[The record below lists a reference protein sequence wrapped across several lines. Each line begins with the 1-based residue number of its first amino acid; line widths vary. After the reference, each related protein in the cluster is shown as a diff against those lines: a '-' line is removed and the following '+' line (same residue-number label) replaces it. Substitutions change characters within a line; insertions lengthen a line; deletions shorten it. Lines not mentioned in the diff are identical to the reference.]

1 MSLVLVPRRC
11 DLVSQVPLLMPRRC
25 HLIAVVPLLVPLVLL
40 LLVPLVNTRLFLA
53 RRPLMCVL
61 SLLLS
66 PLPW

>member
-11 DLVSQVPLLMPRRC
+11 DLVSQVPLLVPRRC
-25 HLIAVVPLLVPLVLL
+25 NLIAVVPLLVPLVLL
-40 LLVPLVNTRLFLA
+40 LLVALANTGLVIA
-53 RRPLMCVL
+53 WRPLMCVL